1 MDNLTKRQKEI
12 LYTALEMFEDSI
24 KVSLLSLK
32 FMEKEAKEDP
42 DFKSLNDSGQLNQ
55 EIEVANDLINELEII
70 KSIIEKEI
78 NSVVED
84 TRPKPKW

>member
-1 MDNLTKRQKEI
+1 MDNLTRRQKEI

-55 EIEVANDLINELEII
+55 EMEVANDLMGELEII
-70 KSIIEKEI
+70 KNIIEKDI
-78 NSVVED
+78 NTVVED

>member
-32 FMEKEAKEDP
+32 FMEKEAKGDP

-55 EIEVANDLINELEII
+55 EMEVANDLIGELEII
-70 KSIIEKEI
+70 KNIIEKDI

>member
-42 DFKSLNDSGQLNQ
+42 DFKSLNESGQLKQ
-55 EIEVANDLINELEII
+55 EMEVANDLIGELEII
-70 KSIIEKEI
+70 KNIVEKDI

>member
-42 DFKSLNDSGQLNQ
+42 DFKNLNDSGQLSQ
-55 EIEVANDLINELEII
+55 EMAVANDLIGELEII
-70 KSIIEKEI
+70 KNIIEKDI
-78 NSVVED
+78 NTVVED